1 VIWEWKNG
9 TIHSDGIKGLAYDE
23 ESGALFACGYT
34 AGNFSEPLD
43 ADPAPDAKNED
54 AVVLALNVST
64 TELLWLRSFSSGP
77 LVDRQDEA
85 FAITFDRNGV
95 LHVSGE
101 TKGKGI
107 FKIFF
112 QVVCT

>member
-1 VIWEWKNG
+1 MIWEWQHG
-9 TIHSDGIKGLAYDE
+9 TIHSDGITGLAYDDQ
-23 ESGALFACGYT
+23 SDVLFACGYT

-43 ADPAPDAKNED
+43 ADPAPGSKKED
-54 AVVLALNVST
+54 AVVLALDAST
-64 TELLWLRSFSSGP
+64 SELLWLRSFSSGP

-85 FAITFDRNGV
+85 LAITFDRNGV

-107 FKIFF
+107 GIVF
-112 QVVCT
+112 